1 MKLASL
7 VLLLATFAGAQET
20 LVPGFPMVPPLRER
34 VMSLDDQS
42 GWTLRKGDQNAV
54 LAVVPTDDKI
64 AVGLAGG
71 WLLMGADL
79 EYQSSSF
86 DLLGTPNLAGSPYA
100 QAVGPLVVF
109 ATSSPGDLV
118 VLYPDTAVTFRQ
130 PLPLDGLSQ
139 LLVTDKGFLFAQ
151 SRRVSGKTHWNKTLR
166 EEQPLPFFPA
176 DLTAGP
182 DGTPWAVDSLQARP
196 WHLDEG
202 YWRPLEIP
210 TAAGRLASLAP
221 FADSTGYLASGAGW
235 AGAFRTNGTTL
246 WLRDKDFSG
255 RPLPRDLKVRS
266 GHGKILLWSSMERR
280 VWLWSWKAGGLSGAV
295 LPPTADRLADDVRG
309 EVKRLEA
316 LGSVPE
322 ALNLSQYAIELST
335 AMLKVQPFSD
345 LWKKAKE
352 EFSARRQ
359 ELKEESVGTGVFTMT
374 WESPFGLPLG
384 NWNWEPDAQWVGVKN
399 WRAEVIPYHEG
410 RSWDTED
417 FRLAMTATRTPFPG
431 ATTYTGSGLQWP
443 SWLSVRLRPD
453 GSDQALHWTRLPYP
467 EPPQR
472 YDLPVE

>member
-1 MKLASL
+1 
-7 VLLLATFAGAQET
+7 
-20 LVPGFPMVPPLRER
+20 
-34 VMSLDDQS
+34 
-42 GWTLRKGDQNAV
+42 
-54 LAVVPTDDKI
+54 
-64 AVGLAGG
+64 
-71 WLLMGADL
+71 
-79 EYQSSSF
+79 
-86 DLLGTPNLAGSPYA
+86 
-100 QAVGPLVVF
+100 LVVF

-235 AGAFRTNGTTL
+235 AGAFRTNGTIL

-345 LWKKAKE
+345 LWRKAKE

-399 WRAEVIPYHEG
+399 WRAEVIPYREG